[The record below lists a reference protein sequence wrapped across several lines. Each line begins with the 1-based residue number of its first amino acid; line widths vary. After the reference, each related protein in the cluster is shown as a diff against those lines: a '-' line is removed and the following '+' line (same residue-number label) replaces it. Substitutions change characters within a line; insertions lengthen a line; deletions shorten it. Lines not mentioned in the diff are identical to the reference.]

1 MKLAVVAGAVV
12 ALGVVAAGSAGA
24 EIPRTM
30 QGMREWYERN
40 VSPEEKSEIRA
51 RFAAREAICGRSE
64 DNLTNPGWMPCVNA
78 VDDMYRR
85 SQPPR
90 PERKPKPA
98 ATTSSAKPGQQR
110 VWVNGVVI
118 PTCSHGGLCHGRL
131 MEALRRPGWW

>member
-1 MKLAVVAGAVV
+1 MRLAVVAGAVLV
-12 ALGVVAAGSAGA
+12 VVVVAAPPAGA
-24 EIPRTM
+24 EIPRTI
-30 QGMREWYERN
+30 QGIREWYERN

-64 DNLTNPGWMPCVNA
+64 DNITNPSWMPCVNA

-85 SQPPR
+85 SQPPK
-90 PERKPKPA
+90 PESKPQPA
-98 ATTSSAKPGQQR
+98 ATSAAKPGQQR

-131 MEALRRPGWW
+131 MEALQRPVQW